1 MVIDAPPPTA
11 PDEIGPHLTTA
22 ATPRVPVAP
31 WERTAPET
39 EPVETEAVSDAGGSD
54 TTTIAWEH
62 VYTTSPP
69 ELRRWLDN
77 SKPVAMH
84 QDALM
89 VAVPNNFTRNQL
101 EGRFRPDIE
110 QQLSD
115 YFQRTVQLAV
125 IVDATVTPAS
135 ATVAAVSTTTH
146 PDSASERAATT
157 SIIRMLKPPTA
168 NRGRMLA

>member
-1 MVIDAPPPTA
+1 M
-11 PDEIGPHLTTA
+11 
-22 ATPRVPVAP
+22 
-31 WERTAPET
+31 
-39 EPVETEAVSDAGGSD
+39 SDAGGSD

-115 YFQRTVQLAV
+115 YFQRVGAARRHRGRHGHPGAADPAALEP
-125 IVDATVTPAS
+125 ATERHQVRGIGLR
-135 ATVAAVSTTTH
+135 
-146 PDSASERAATT
+146 SER
-157 SIIRMLKPPTA
+157 
-168 NRGRMLA
+168 RGRQRRPGRAGLDPRRYGRGPS

>member
-1 MVIDAPPPTA
+1 MNEAV
-11 PDEIGPHLTTA
+11 
-22 ATPRVPVAP
+22 
-31 WERTAPET
+31 
-39 EPVETEAVSDAGGSD
+39 TEAAGSD

-89 VAVPNNFTRNQL
+89 VAVPNNFTRHQL

-110 QQLSD
+110 HQLSD
-115 YFQRTVQLAV
+115 YFQRSVQLAV
-125 IVDATVTPAS
+125 IVDATVTPEQPAPPS
-135 ATVAAVSTTTH
+135 TAPEPGPAARFDAPATSNGRTSPAPTPRAH
-146 PDSASERAATT
+146 P
-157 SIIRMLKPPTA
+157 
-168 NRGRMLA
+168 

>member
-1 MVIDAPPPTA
+1 MTD
-11 PDEIGPHLTTA
+11 
-22 ATPRVPVAP
+22 
-31 WERTAPET
+31 
-39 EPVETEAVSDAGGSD
+39 VSASD

-62 VYTTSPP
+62 VYATSAP

-125 IVDATVTPAS
+125 IVDSTVTPEPS
-135 ATVAAVSTTTH
+135 RPEPTGTEPGRATEDRFDRDGFTPNGFTRDRAGQGDG
-146 PDSASERAATT
+146 PDLFDGPGRADDRSGGAGAGG
-157 SIIRMLKPPTA
+157 SPPPTPA
-168 NRGRMLA
+168 RSGRQPDVGPRVG